1 MYLTDLL
8 LKIYTLI
15 KGIFMSDLQKYVEYL
30 IFITQKI
37 NNFFEKQKEY
47 IKCQKGC
54 AKCCQNA
61 EFPYKKI
68 EFDLLMEGFKTLSED
83 NQQLIRERVKKLKE
97 EQKKTEGKFEY
108 ICPFLK
114 DSTCLVY
121 DFRGIICRSF
131 GLMFNRENST
141 PGIPFCIFDGLNYSE
156 LLNKKTGKVITEKYK
171 ELGYKQPPIA
181 FNVSHNFLTDEAMAK
196 GFGFT
201 FGETKPM
208 IDWFEDDFY
217 NI

>member
-15 KGIFMSDLQKYVEYL
+15 KGIFMSDLQKYVQYL

-37 NNFFEKQKEY
+37 NNFFDKQKEY

-54 AKCCQNA
+54 AKCCKNA

-131 GLMFNRENST
+131 GLMFNREHST